1 MPLNVGGSPSY
12 WLTIVLSFGCCCKR
26 ILLGVANASEENE
39 DLIRTQ
45 NEADVATTQ
54 DAGYEKSLVA

>member
-1 MPLNVGGSPSY
+1 
-12 WLTIVLSFGCCCKR
+12 
-26 ILLGVANASEENE
+26 LLGVANASEENE